1 MLMSV
6 YDHAINKRE
15 EILKL
20 IDKDTTEK
28 IKRKVRDDW
37 WNEFKEKN
45 EFKGDDRLLAGID
58 SSWNLK
64 PYHGFYL
71 YIVDAISIMSDETI
85 LGKKDDINIESLAV
99 EESGKI
105 IYNPAIALES
115 KGMEFEHELIKGSKE
130 SNKCDIILVDGSLQ
144 ARMYDYRRKAMI
156 EFYTYDRS
164 VFRRDDII
172 FISKRSD
179 SRNILNGN
187 AADIYYF
194 DHATTKSGY
203 SSPYYDK
210 KKDITIVYAR
220 FTDYTPCLKVEFGM
234 NIDKDLIEDR
244 LLSIKEECING
255 YPYVLYLAHERCKI
269 SNDDIRTIE
278 SILGLE
284 IEIGGREVLEY

>member
-1 MLMSV
+1 MSV

-15 EILKL
+15 EILRI

-28 IKRKVRDDW
+28 IKRKVKDDW
-37 WNEFKEKN
+37 WNEFKDKN
-45 EFKGDDRLLAGID
+45 EFKDDELLAGID

-85 LGKKDDINIESLAV
+85 LGKSKYEISIGSLEV
-99 EESGKI
+99 EENSKI

-115 KGMEFEHELIKGSKE
+115 KGMKFEHELIKESKE
-130 SNKCDIILVDGSLQ
+130 SNKCDLILVDGSLQ
-144 ARMYDYRRKAMI
+144 ARMYDYRKKKMI
-156 EFYTYDRS
+156 EFYDYERN

-203 SSPYYDK
+203 SSPYHDK
-210 KKDITIVYAR
+210 KKDITIVYVR

-234 NIDKDLIEDR
+234 NVDKDLIEDR
-244 LLSIKEECING
+244 LLSIKEQCING
-255 YPYVLYLAHERCKI
+255 YPYALSLAHERCKI
-269 SNDDIRTIE
+269 SNDDMKTIE